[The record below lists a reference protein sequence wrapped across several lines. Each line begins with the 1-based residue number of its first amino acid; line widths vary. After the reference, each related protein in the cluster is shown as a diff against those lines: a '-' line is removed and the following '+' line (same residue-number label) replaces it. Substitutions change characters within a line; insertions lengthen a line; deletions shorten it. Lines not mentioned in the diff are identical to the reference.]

1 MLIGISSDGDEA
13 EWKEFTAKN
22 KMIWPQYRDHDRRI
36 QRAFGVRAFPTY
48 ILIDHEG
55 VVRFHSVG
63 LSWMGGAN
71 LEDAVRKQIK
81 IVAKSTE
88 AR

>member
-1 MLIGISSDGDEA
+1 
-13 EWKEFTAKN
+13 
-22 KMIWPQYRDHDRRI
+22 MIWPQYRDHDRRI

-55 VVRFHSVG
+55 VVRFQSVG
-63 LSWMGGAN
+63 MSWMGGAN

-81 IVAKSTE
+81 VVAKSTE